1 MNIGELVVQSR
12 IRMHWYSGM
21 NWYRHTTLNQ
31 YRGIVPLTQPYHYT
45 THAMNSNSILNVE
58 VSCYRNYRSPENP
71 RQVNLLNWLRSDK
84 YADQVKL
91 IRQTDDKA
99 DRDRLKAKLPAIT
112 SGGTFTYRETTGL
125 TKFSGFMQVDIDLKE
140 NEQIGNFNQ
149 LKVFIS
155 LLPYVAYC
163 GLSVSAKGFWLLI
176 PVKDELAYKDHFRA
190 LRKDWKD
197 IAGITVDSSRSDIAG
212 LRGYSYDPEAYFN
225 HGAIHYTKK
234 LKEKVSKPVFKSFA
248 GGSKDLY
255 QRAMQHTQ
263 EKGISF
269 VEGAKHDF
277 IFHLCCSLNT
287 YGVSQTDAENWIHQ
301 NLIPLNEIHSNCITD
316 PYKRYASDFGKV
328 NFIKDSGFKPANPPQ
343 NYKSII
349 PPNVEATK
357 CSTLPHEAIPK
368 DRGKAGATEIN
379 QYPELSELETF
390 FAGITLPTTPVKLN
404 NYSEIKDVPGFI
416 RSHLATLRNNFGK
429 HTYSPFLN
437 RLIELKQHLTTK

>member
-1 MNIGELVVQSR
+1 M
-12 IRMHWYSGM
+12 
-21 NWYRHTTLNQ
+21 
-31 YRGIVPLTQPYHYT
+31 
-45 THAMNSNSILNVE
+45 E
-58 VSCYRNYRSPENP
+58 VSCYRNYHSPENP
-71 RQVNLLNWLRSDK
+71 RPVNLLNWLQSDK

-99 DRDRLKAKLPAIT
+99 DRDRFKARLPAIT

-140 NEQIGNFNQ
+140 NEQITNFNQ
-149 LKVFIS
+149 LKTFIS

-176 PVKDELAYKDHFRA
+176 PVKDEKAYKDHFRA

-225 HGAIHYTKK
+225 HVAIHYTKT
-234 LKEKVSKPVFKSFA
+234 LKEQVLKPVFKSFT

-255 QRAMQHTQ
+255 QRAMQHTE

-287 YGVSQTDAENWIHQ
+287 YGISQTDAENWIHQ
-301 NLIPLNEIHSNCITD
+301 NLIPLTEIHSNCITD
-316 PYKRYASDFGKV
+316 PYKRYARDFGKV
-328 NFIKDSGFKPANPPQ
+328 NFIKDSGFTPANPPQ
-343 NYKSII
+343 KIKSII
-349 PPNVEATK
+349 TPNVEATR
-357 CSTLPHEAIPK
+357 CSPELQEAIPK
-368 DRGKAGATEIN
+368 DRGKAEAIEFN
-379 QYPELSELETF
+379 QDPDLLELETF
-390 FAGITLPTTPVKLN
+390 FAGITLPTTPLKLN
-404 NYSEIKDVPGFI
+404 QCSEIRDVPDFI
-416 RSHLATLRNNFGK
+416 RSHLTTLRNNPGK
-429 HTYSPFLN
+429 LTYLPYFH
-437 RLIELKQHLTTK
+437 RLQELKQHLTAK